1 MCTIRVF
8 SRLSVTPSFPRLFVA
23 WARAELA
30 SARGRQVTTQSS
42 AHRVSWYPLCLI
54 SLSKGVSR
62 ILLSSG
68 DSTPQTQKVTSALIA
83 GLHSIVLVVCLICA
97 SKGNIHMTDVA
108 IDRCAEGGTSQ
119 CGPQVARAR
128 AERGGSCL
136 VVVAPV
142 RNVAPSG
149 LPIHRRGPVDR
160 PTGAGCRGG
169 DGSDVQAAARP
180 GGRGPG
186 AGGGRR
192 NDDQRHGQPS
202 AAGVSRRSRQ
212 QWLNGAA
219 MIAVSNSSTRLTVS
233 SPSSWSRS
241 TGSWFQNGFVPL
253 ASIRA

>member
-1 MCTIRVF
+1 MG
-8 SRLSVTPSFPRLFVA
+8 A
-23 WARAELA
+23 
-30 SARGRQVTTQSS
+30 
-42 AHRVSWYPLCLI
+42 
-54 SLSKGVSR
+54 
-62 ILLSSG
+62 SSG
-68 DSTPQTQKVTSALIA
+68 EREGRRRA
-83 GLHSIVLVVCLICA
+83 GSSLPERLRSIVLVVCLICA

-128 AERGGSCL
+128 AERGGGCL

-149 LPIHRRGPVDR
+149 LPIHRRGPLDR
-160 PTGAGCRGG
+160 PTGAGCRDG
-169 DGSDVQAAARP
+169 DSSDVQAAAQP
-180 GGRGPG
+180 SGRGPS

-192 NDDQRHGQPS
+192 NNDQRHGGPS
-202 AAGVSRRSRQ
+202 AAGVSRRRRR

-219 MIAVSNSSTRLTVS
+219 VIAASNSSMRLTVS

-241 TGSWFQNGFVPL
+241 MGSWFQNGFVPL